1 MYFVYFLSTTPP
13 NHPKLKNL
21 EYSIIDHFLII
32 LQVALLHSSP
42 ILSPTQCEEN
52 TMAGFKALKGEGHWP
67 TLLAA
72 FLYFD
77 FSFMVWT
84 MLGPLSTEINEALV
98 ASGAMAMSAGE
109 KATLLSLPILSGALL
124 RILLGFGVDK
134 FGAKKTAL
142 ISQAIVISALF
153 FTYFQ
158 AESITYNQLLVVALG
173 LGFAGASFA
182 VALPQAG
189 QWYPPK
195 LQGVVLG
202 IAGAGNIGV
211 VIDFLFAPKIA
222 EHYGWDA
229 VFLVGGVLS
238 SIIFVA
244 YMFMAKDAPE
254 NVYKANPKKLND
266 YGKLLKDKDTWWFN
280 LFYAIS
286 FGGFVGFAGYMK
298 VYLMNTYS
306 TEMADLGMAWLA
318 EENVKVMAGY
328 FGALCIF
335 AGAILRPIGGAVAD
349 KMGGIKSLY
358 IFFGMVA
365 TLAVIN
371 ALIELPFAAAILVLF
386 LIMANLGMAKGAV
399 FQLVPQRFG
408 KDIGIMTGIIG
419 AAGGLGGT
427 ALIKTLGWSKGA
439 FDGYTAGFLIFAGV
453 VFLAI
458 AGISFVKTRW
468 RTTWGAAAGGR
479 I

>member
-1 MYFVYFLSTTPP
+1 MV
-13 NHPKLKNL
+13 
-21 EYSIIDHFLII
+21 
-32 LQVALLHSSP
+32 
-42 ILSPTQCEEN
+42 
-52 TMAGFKALKGEGHWP
+52 GFKELKGQGHWP

-84 MLGPLSTEINEALV
+84 MLGPLATEIGESLAV
-98 ASGAMAMSAGE
+98 GGFIMSASA
-109 KATLLSLPILSGALL
+109 KATLLSIPILSGALL
-124 RILLGFGVDK
+124 RIVLGFGVDK
-134 FGAKKTAL
+134 FGAKATAL
-142 ISQAIVISALF
+142 VSQVVVISVLF
-153 FTYFQ
+153 YAYFRG
-158 AESITYNQLLVVALG
+158 EGITYNELLTVAFG

-222 EHYGWDA
+222 QFWGWQS

-238 SIIFVA
+238 SIIFMA
-244 YMFMAKDAPE
+244 YFFLAKNAPAD
-254 NVYKANPKKLND
+254 VYTPRPKKLKD

-280 LFYAIS
+280 LFYAVS

-298 VYLMNTYS
+298 VYLMGTYQ
-306 TEMADLGMAWLA
+306 ADMSAFGLEYLD
-318 EENVKVMAGY
+318 ESNVKVVAGY

-335 AGAILRPIGGAVAD
+335 AGAVLRPVGGAIAD
-349 KMGGIKSLY
+349 KMGGVKSLY
-358 IFFGMVA
+358 FFYGTVA
-365 TLAVIN
+365 AM
-371 ALIELPFAAAILVLF
+371 ALLSAYITLPFYFAILVMF
-386 LIMANLGMAKGAV
+386 LIMANLGMANGAV

-419 AAGGLGGT
+419 AAGGLGGS
-427 ALIKTLGWSKGA
+427 ALIETFGWSKGA
-439 FDGYTAGFLIFAGV
+439 FDGYSAGFTLFAGV
-453 VFLAI
+453 VLLALV
-458 AGISFVKTRW
+458 GISFVKTRW
-468 RTTWGAAAGGR
+468 RTTWGLQAGGR

>member
-1 MYFVYFLSTTPP
+1 
-13 NHPKLKNL
+13 
-21 EYSIIDHFLII
+21 
-32 LQVALLHSSP
+32 
-42 ILSPTQCEEN
+42 
-52 TMAGFKALKGEGHWP
+52 MAGFKALKGQGHWP

-84 MLGPLSTEINEALV
+84 MLGPLSTEIAESLALGGFV
-98 ASGAMAMSAGE
+98 ISAGQ
-109 KATLLSLPILSGALL
+109 KATLLSIPILAGALL
-124 RILLGFGVDK
+124 RVLLGFGVDK

-142 ISQAIVISALF
+142 MAQSVVIAVLFYAYFRGASISYDELLIVA
-153 FTYFQ
+153 
-158 AESITYNQLLVVALG
+158 VG

-222 EHYGWDA
+222 ELWGWEA

-238 SIIFVA
+238 TIIFVT
-244 YMFMAKDAPE
+244 YMFMAKDAPAE
-254 NVYKANPKKLND
+254 VYTARPKKLKD

-280 LFYAIS
+280 LFYAVS

-298 VYLMNTYS
+298 VYLMNTYQ
-306 TEMADLGMAWLA
+306 ADMSAFGIDMFN
-318 EENVKVMAGY
+318 EENVKVIAGY

-335 AGAILRPIGGAVAD
+335 AGAILRPVGGAIAD
-349 KMGGIKSLY
+349 KLGGIKSLY
-358 IFFGMVA
+358 IFFGMVSLLAILNA
-365 TLAVIN
+365 TVV
-371 ALIELPFAAAILVLF
+371 LPFWFAIFVLF
-386 LIMANLGMAKGAV
+386 LIMANLGMANGAV

-439 FDGYTAGFLIFAGV
+439 FDGYSAGFMIFAAV
-453 VFLAI
+453 VLVALM
-458 AGISFVKTRW
+458 GISLVKTRW
-468 RTTWGAAAGGR
+468 RTTWGVAAGGR

>member
-1 MYFVYFLSTTPP
+1 
-13 NHPKLKNL
+13 
-21 EYSIIDHFLII
+21 
-32 LQVALLHSSP
+32 
-42 ILSPTQCEEN
+42 
-52 TMAGFKALKGEGHWP
+52 MAGFKALKGQGHWP

-84 MLGPLSTEINEALV
+84 MLGPLATEISEALAV
-98 ASGAMAMSAGE
+98 GGFIMSEGQN
-109 KATLLSLPILSGALL
+109 ATLLSIPILAGAIL
-124 RILLGFGVDK
+124 RIVLGFGVDK

-142 ISQAIVISALF
+142 VSQAVVIAVLF
-153 FTYFQ
+153 YAYFRG
-158 AESITYNQLLVVALG
+158 AGITYNELLVVALG

-222 EHYGWDA
+222 ELWGWES
-229 VFLVGGVLS
+229 VFLVGAVLS
-238 SIIFVA
+238 SIIFVT
-244 YMFMAKDAPE
+244 YMFMAKNAPAE
-254 NVYKANPKKLND
+254 VYTVRPKKLKD
-266 YGKLLKDKDTWWFN
+266 YAKLLKDKDTWWFN
-280 LFYAIS
+280 LFYAVS

-298 VYLMNTYS
+298 VYLMSTYQ
-306 TEMADLGMAWLA
+306 ADMSAFGLDMLNEG
-318 EENVKVMAGY
+318 NVKVVAGY

-335 AGAILRPIGGAVAD
+335 AGAILRPVGGAIAD
-349 KMGGIKSLY
+349 HLGGIKSLY
-358 IFFGMVA
+358 LFFGTVVL
-365 TLAVIN
+365 LAILS
-371 ALIELPFAAAILVLF
+371 AAITLPFGFAILVLF
-386 LIMANLGMAKGAV
+386 LIMANLGMANGAV

-419 AAGGLGGT
+419 AAGGFGGT
-427 ALIKTLGWSKGA
+427 ALINTFGWSKGA
-439 FDGYTAGFLIFAGV
+439 FDGYSAGFMIFAAV
-453 VFLAI
+453 VFVALM
-458 AGISFVKTRW
+458 GISLVKTRW
-468 RTTWGAAAGGR
+468 RTTWGVTAGGR

>member
-1 MYFVYFLSTTPP
+1 
-13 NHPKLKNL
+13 
-21 EYSIIDHFLII
+21 
-32 LQVALLHSSP
+32 
-42 ILSPTQCEEN
+42 
-52 TMAGFKALKGEGHWP
+52 MAGFKDLKGEGHAP
-67 TLLAA
+67 TLFMA

-77 FSFMVWT
+77 ISFMVWT
-84 MLGPLSTEINEALV
+84 MLGPLSTEITEAL
-98 ASGAMAMSAGE
+98 ALNGHLMTAGE
-109 KATLLSLPILSGALL
+109 KATLLSLPILSGAIL
-124 RILLGFGVDK
+124 RIVLGFGVDK
-134 FGAKKTAL
+134 LGPKMTAL
-142 ISQAIVISALF
+142 IAQSVVIASLLTAYLMG
-153 FTYFQ
+153 
-158 AESITYNQLLVVALG
+158 ENITYNALLIVALG

-222 EHYGWDA
+222 ELWGWDA
-229 VFLVGGVLS
+229 VFLVGAVMA
-238 SIIFVA
+238 IVTFVA
-244 YMFMAKDAPE
+244 YAFIAKDAPE
-254 NVYKANPKKLND
+254 SVYQANPKKLKD
-266 YGKLLKDKDTWWFN
+266 YGKLLKDKDTWWFS

-298 VYLMNTYS
+298 VYLMNTYQ
-306 TEMADLGMAWLA
+306 ADMSAFGLDFLDEG
-318 EENVKVMAGY
+318 NVKVVAGY

-335 AGAILRPIGGAVAD
+335 AGAVLRPVGGGIAD

-358 IFFGMVA
+358 IFYGMVA
-365 TLAVIN
+365 LLVSTS
-371 ALIELPFAAAILVLF
+371 ALVELPFYVAILVLF
-386 LIMANLGMAKGAV
+386 LIMANLGMANGAV

-408 KDIGIMTGIIG
+408 KDIGIMTGIVG
-419 AAGGLGGT
+419 CAGGLGGT

-439 FDGYTAGFLIFAGV
+439 FDGYTAGFLIFAAV
-453 VFLAI
+453 VLIAI